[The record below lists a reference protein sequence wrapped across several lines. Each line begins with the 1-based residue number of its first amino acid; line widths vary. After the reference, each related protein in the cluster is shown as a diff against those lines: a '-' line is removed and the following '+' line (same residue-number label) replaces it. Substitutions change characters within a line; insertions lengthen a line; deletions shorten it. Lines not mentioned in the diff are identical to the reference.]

1 MTGLVIEF
9 ALQTSVNIKPL
20 FMNVIITQKWLLS
33 QRLLPYITL
42 IKLPT
47 IIRLPSTKAYLAVK
61 ICIVIVGIINLI
73 LLLDKEITSTIMQS

>member
-61 ICIVIVGIINLI
+61 ISIVIVDIINLI
-73 LLLDKEITSTIMQS
+73 LLLDKEVLSCS

>member
-1 MTGLVIEF
+1 MTGLIIEF

-61 ICIVIVGIINLI
+61 IRIAIVGIINLI
-73 LLLDKEITSTIMQS
+73 LLLDKEVLSCR

>member
-61 ICIVIVGIINLI
+61 IRIVIVGIINLI
-73 LLLDKEITSTIMQS
+73 LLLDKEVLSCR